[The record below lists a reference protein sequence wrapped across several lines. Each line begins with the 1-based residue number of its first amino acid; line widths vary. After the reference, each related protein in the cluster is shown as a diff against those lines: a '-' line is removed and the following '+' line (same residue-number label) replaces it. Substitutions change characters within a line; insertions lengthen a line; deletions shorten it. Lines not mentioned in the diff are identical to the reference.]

1 MRLKRKIAA
10 LLAVSMV
17 VSGQP
22 GMFTMTSAAEEK
34 TVQEE
39 EVSQEFDTAS
49 PSNADVATKSDADVV
64 EPENEIYEVLY
75 TVDPEE
81 GARVKGKDEIRS
93 GRDLTFKVYPEDG
106 YEIESVVVNGE
117 ELEETQ
123 EQKEF
128 LLFGSKYC
136 EYQVESVRED
146 LDIVVTLNEIE
157 ENTLSYEL
165 SEGLSLNITEKD
177 KGALKDVAY
186 MEAELLSKDEDIE
199 KAIDE
204 KLDESEAI
212 ADYAA
217 IDIVLFDEE
226 GNETEPEG
234 AVTVSVEGIDTDEEY
249 EKVSI
254 YHIEET
260 PDEEAEER
268 SAAPKLSVLSA
279 AEDENIYQAAKV
291 TKGVK
296 DQLSEEGNILFT
308 ADHFSTYVVTF
319 IKDATTHKSVT
330 YHLMK
335 LPAEGEEA
343 EELAY
348 SKFQGEEFDVTLG
361 DQAITIDQ
369 HVATHDMA
377 EIQEDGADG
386 LYYTY
391 QYATASEDS
400 TGDRLTKLSYED
412 IVNEDNPITDI
423 YLWYSPSD
431 YTIIEAT
438 AHFDD
443 DLDGDYDTQK
453 RVDLRTGS
461 IDFERAQEALESASV
476 EGIYSFS
483 HAEIHGPD
491 GMVSEIESVKSVN
504 GNYYVTL
511 DGEESRYEGDG
522 YSIHLYF
529 KKGTRLTI
537 HVEGASTAF
546 GNLVDGLAEPTIN
559 REIAKGETRTIP
571 IEVAKGYKFTLTYP
585 DGSTYDSS
593 IEETQIRTFSF
604 DVTGT
609 DENQTFNVKFEKI
622 TPYLDYS
629 HYQGRDDLNN
639 GNYHGAEVKV
649 NEKVVDPNGNTW
661 ETNIDGQSITMTVY
675 SEVGV
680 NDTQWILDAF
690 AVNGQA
696 VTVPED
702 SDGASS
708 TGIIYDQQGDPIA
721 NVEITV
727 EKEEKRNWFWGNV
740 EGYARTYTIRFTNV
754 ASYLK
759 ITNFNLRASGH
770 SEVVVQSLG
779 EGLSLKS
786 TPNGQPQEN
795 VGVNGLIWNS
805 PAQLEVTPEF
815 GYYMSEA
822 VTSDG
827 NASLGEWSGE
837 WYGTQNAEIRFSGG
851 LSYLDISS
859 EKVPFHFSYSEAVDE
874 LGVPIPD
881 SDGFT
886 LGQTD
891 YFSKAITSAVPKYPG
906 GDLANPVFA
915 GWRLGEEEGLYSQ
928 NSSISRETLQKYA
941 NNSDVIQYEENASLG
956 AKIVLEPVFVDAA
969 EAVTTQFSVEIYFD
983 DDLVETI
990 SNAGTG
996 NVGTYVTANDVEEI
1010 QAVKAAIEKKKD
1022 ESGYGDYERDGV
1034 KTPVRLSLGQEASKN
1049 VFELYYSAPVKNVT
1063 VKNATDNGT
1072 IQYGEEEVAGTT
1084 LKLKR
1089 GEEVQFVITPDSG
1102 YVVSKVS
1109 INDQEY
1115 PVNQTGAY
1123 TLTYTVEGDD
1133 EIIVSYTR
1141 AYTLT
1146 YDGNGNTG
1154 GSVPAVETYVEGA
1167 EVTLALQGDLSREGA
1182 IFLGWS
1188 QTENQLITTEAGAET
1203 AGITKTLT
1211 MPGEDE
1217 TVYAVWAKDEDG
1229 DKTPDYEETSY
1240 TLTYDGNGNTEG
1252 SVPAVETHVEGA
1264 EVTLAG
1270 RGGLVKAEAVFLGW
1284 SQTENQLITTEAG
1297 AEAAGIIKT
1306 LTMPGEDETVYAV
1319 WAQDED
1325 GDKTPDYEETSY
1337 TLTYDGNGNTEGSV
1351 PAAETHVEGAAV
1363 TLATQGDLTKEG
1375 AIFLGWSEK
1384 QTKPITTEEEK
1395 EAAGIIET
1403 LTMPGEDETVYAVWA
1418 QNENGDEVPD
1428 YQEEKYD
1435 ILYMAGEAGE
1445 NVQNMPE
1452 NVEGVLHNT
1461 NQTISGVKPT
1471 WTGYVFTSWTT
1482 DDVTVEGNSFTMPK
1496 NDVTFTAQWAV
1507 DSNGDGVPDEEQ
1519 TVTITFDT
1527 ADTSK
1532 GYFGTEENKEQT
1544 KVVTLLPGDPITSPA
1559 DFVDVIG
1566 DDQAFDGWFDADGV
1580 EMTVVPETDEPLAI
1594 TLTAQWALD
1603 RNHNNVPDH
1612 DEEGEGIYRDVTL
1625 IPYATTVYSG
1635 GANDDTDDSANSGFP
1650 NLEIEYKEA
1659 GRPIRKEAIEGIYI
1673 NGVNVGSNVDEVFKA
1688 VYWNENGAAANDQV
1702 SDAYTITVVLGD
1714 AALGAVEGA
1723 TAENGYLYKDGQ
1735 RIAASSQE
1743 VEIVANEE
1751 ASTAR
1756 ARAAV
1761 DSGLITYDVEIQN
1774 STLTVRPLSDPAH
1787 PEETYR
1793 PLVSDPSQIDDHT
1806 KAAAVISEGSVFLTN
1821 DHEDRSVD
1829 RSGISLLVDTIQSH
1843 DFDRQGQLEAKAVE
1857 TLGVNAQDWNYVT
1870 RYFDLVDTSNG
1881 NAWVSSSA
1889 GTDVYLPYPE
1899 GTDQNTEFVL
1909 YHFEGLHRE
1918 EGLKGKSAQAAIAAC
1933 VPTKME
1939 VTNTEYG
1946 VMFHTEKEGFSPFVL
1961 MYQTADTDDGD
1972 DGGHG
1977 GNSGSS
1983 DSDHNIRTGSS
1994 RDSAYI
2000 VGVDGNWVHMDPAN
2014 PNIPITVDVP
2024 EWATPVTN
2032 PEYHQWKFYLNN
2044 GLILWSRWAY
2054 VKNPYAV
2061 DGQPGE
2067 GWFYFDQD
2075 GIMQYGWYL
2084 DTKDNKWYY
2093 LHRTSDGMLGTLIEG
2108 WHFDNQD
2115 QKWYYLQY
2123 GTGQMLTGWQLIDG
2137 KWYYFN
2143 PVAPTATWNYNE
2155 ATGGW
2160 TYNGSTSRPYGSMYQ
2175 NEMTPDGYWV
2185 DENGAWVQ

>member
-260 PDEEAEER
+260 PEER

-1146 YDGNGNTG
+1146 YDGNGNTE

-1188 QTENQLITTEAGAET
+1188 QTENQLITTEAGAE
-1203 AGITKTLT
+1203 
-1211 MPGEDE
+1211 
-1217 TVYAVWAKDEDG
+1217 
-1229 DKTPDYEETSY
+1229 
-1240 TLTYDGNGNTEG
+1240 
-1252 SVPAVETHVEGA
+1252 
-1264 EVTLAG
+1264 
-1270 RGGLVKAEAVFLGW
+1270 
-1284 SQTENQLITTEAG
+1284 
-1297 AEAAGIIKT
+1297 AAGIIK
-1306 LTMPGEDETVYAV
+1306 
-1319 WAQDED
+1319 
-1325 GDKTPDYEETSY
+1325 
-1337 TLTYDGNGNTEGSV
+1337 
-1351 PAAETHVEGAAV
+1351 
-1363 TLATQGDLTKEG
+1363 
-1375 AIFLGWSEK
+1375 
-1384 QTKPITTEEEK
+1384 
-1395 EAAGIIET
+1395 T